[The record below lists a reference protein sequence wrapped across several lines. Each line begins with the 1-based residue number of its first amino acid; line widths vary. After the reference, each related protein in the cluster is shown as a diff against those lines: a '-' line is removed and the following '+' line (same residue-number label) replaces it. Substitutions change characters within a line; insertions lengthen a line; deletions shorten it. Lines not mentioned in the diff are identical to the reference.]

1 MLKAKS
7 RTHPALSIQLLA
19 FRFQRISYICFSMNY
34 FELFGI
40 PVSLKVDSTLLRR
53 RYYELSRQ
61 YHPDMHTLAGG
72 PEQADMLEKSALVNQ
87 AFKVLG
93 NEHDLLQYVLELKG
107 LLTEGDKYP
116 LPQLFLMEMM
126 DINEKLIEL
135 DYDPDEEAIAA
146 LHLDVTA
153 MEGELYSQVAGIM
166 AKFDNTELSPEALDK
181 LKEYYYKRKYLL
193 RIQEKLSTFA
203 SRN

>member
-1 MLKAKS
+1 
-7 RTHPALSIQLLA
+7 
-19 FRFQRISYICFSMNY
+19 MNY

-40 PVSLKVDSTLLRR
+40 PVSLQVDPSLLRR
-53 RYYELSRQ
+53 RYHELSRQ
-61 YHPDMHTLAGG
+61 FHPDMHTQAGAAV
-72 PEQADMLEKSALVNQ
+72 QADMLEKAALVNQ

-107 LLTEGDKYP
+107 LLVEGDKHP

-126 DINEKLIEL
+126 DINEKLMEL
-135 DYDPDEEAIAA
+135 EYDPDEEAIAA
-146 LHLDVTA
+146 LYQDVTA
-153 MEGELYSQVAGIM
+153 MEDELYEEVAGIV
-166 AKFDNTELSPEALDK
+166 AGFNEAEAAPAAMDK

-193 RIQEKLSTFA
+193 RIQDKLSTFA

>member
-1 MLKAKS
+1 
-7 RTHPALSIQLLA
+7 
-19 FRFQRISYICFSMNY
+19 MNY

-40 PVSLKVDSTLLRR
+40 PVSLKVDSAWLRR

-61 YHPDMHTLAGG
+61 YHPDMHTLAGEA
-72 PEQADMLEKSALVNQ
+72 EQADMLEKSALVNQ

-93 NEHDLLQYVLELKG
+93 DEQELLQYVLELKG
-107 LLTEGDKYP
+107 LLADSDKYA

-126 DINEKLIEL
+126 DINEKLMEL
-135 DYDPDEEAIAA
+135 EYDPDEEAIAT

-153 MEGELYSQVAGIM
+153 MEQELYSQVVGVIAGFAETVPAVEM
-166 AKFDNTELSPEALDK
+166 DK
-181 LKEYYYKRKYLL
+181 LREYYYKKKYLL
-193 RIQEKLSTFA
+193 RIKDKLSTFA

>member
-1 MLKAKS
+1 
-7 RTHPALSIQLLA
+7 
-19 FRFQRISYICFSMNY
+19 MNY

-40 PVSLKVDSTLLRR
+40 PVSLQIDPAWLRR

-61 YHPDMHTLAGG
+61 YHPDMHTQAGAAA
-72 PEQADMLEKSALVNQ
+72 QAEMLEKAALVNQ

-107 LLTEGDKYP
+107 LLAEGDKYP

-126 DINEKLIEL
+126 DINEKLMEL

-146 LHLDVTA
+146 LHREVMA
-153 MEGELYSQVAGIM
+153 MESELYSQVAGIV
-166 AKFDNTELSPEALDK
+166 AGFDEAEVESREMDK
-181 LKEYYYKRKYLL
+181 LKEYYYKQKYLL
-193 RIQEKLSTFA
+193 RIKEKLSTFA

>member
-1 MLKAKS
+1 
-7 RTHPALSIQLLA
+7 
-19 FRFQRISYICFSMNY
+19 MNY

-40 PVSLKVDSTLLRR
+40 PVSLRVDPTWLRH

-61 YHPDMHTLAGG
+61 YHPDMHTLAGD
-72 PEQADMLEKSALVNQ
+72 EAQADMLEKSALVNQ

-93 NEHDLLQYVLELKG
+93 SEHDLLQYVLELNG
-107 LLTEGDKYP
+107 LLTDNDKYA

-126 DINEKLIEL
+126 DINEKMIEL
-135 DYDPDEEAIAA
+135 EYDPDEEAIAA

-153 MEGELYSQVAGIM
+153 MEQELYSQVAGVI
-166 AKFDNTELSPEALDK
+166 AGFSGELPAGEMDR

-193 RIQEKLSTFA
+193 RIKEKLSTFA

>member
-1 MLKAKS
+1 
-7 RTHPALSIQLLA
+7 
-19 FRFQRISYICFSMNY
+19 MNY

-40 PVSLKVDSTLLRR
+40 PVSLKVDPAWLRR

-61 YHPDMHTLAGG
+61 YHPDMHTLAG
-72 PEQADMLEKSALVNQ
+72 EADQADMLEKSALVNQ

-93 NEHDLLQYVLELKG
+93 NEHELLQYVLELKG
-107 LLTEGDKYP
+107 LLADSDRYA

-126 DINEKLIEL
+126 DINEKLMEL
-135 DYDPDEEAIAA
+135 EYDPDEEAIAA

-153 MEGELYSQVAGIM
+153 MEQELYSEVAGIM
-166 AKFDNTELSPEALDK
+166 AGFNEGEVPAEGLEK

-193 RIQEKLSTFA
+193 RIKEKLSTFA

>member
-1 MLKAKS
+1 
-7 RTHPALSIQLLA
+7 
-19 FRFQRISYICFSMNY
+19 MNY

-40 PVSLKVDSTLLRR
+40 PVSLKVDPAWLRQ

-61 YHPDMHTLAGG
+61 YHPDMHTLAGEA
-72 PEQADMLEKSALVNQ
+72 EQADMLEKSALVNQ

-93 NEHDLLQYVLELKG
+93 DEQELLQYVLELKG
-107 LLTEGDKYP
+107 LLTDGDKYA

-126 DINEKLIEL
+126 DINEKLMEL
-135 DYDPDEEAIAA
+135 EYDPDEEAIAA

-153 MEGELYSQVAGIM
+153 MEQELYSQVAGVIARFEEDVPAGEM
-166 AKFDNTELSPEALDK
+166 DK
-181 LKEYYYKRKYLL
+181 LREYYYKKKYLL
-193 RIQEKLSTFA
+193 RIKDKLSTFA

>member
-1 MLKAKS
+1 
-7 RTHPALSIQLLA
+7 
-19 FRFQRISYICFSMNY
+19 MNY

-40 PVSLKVDSTLLRR
+40 PVSLQVDPAWLRQ

-61 YHPDMHTLAGG
+61 YHPDMHTLAG
-72 PEQADMLEKSALVNQ
+72 ETAQADMLEKSALVNQ

-93 NEHDLLQYVLELKG
+93 NEHDLLQYVLQLKG
-107 LLTEGDKYP
+107 LLTDNDKYT

-135 DYDPDEEAIAA
+135 EYDPDEEAIAA

-153 MEGELYSQVAGIM
+153 MEQELYSQVAAVITG
-166 AKFDNTELSPEALDK
+166 FDDNTMPAEAMDK

-193 RIQEKLSTFA
+193 RIKEKLSTFA

>member
-1 MLKAKS
+1 
-7 RTHPALSIQLLA
+7 
-19 FRFQRISYICFSMNY
+19 MNY

-40 PVSLKVDSTLLRR
+40 PVSLQVDPAWLRQ
-53 RYYELSRQ
+53 RYYELSRL
-61 YHPDMHTLAGG
+61 YHPDMHTLAG
-72 PEQADMLEKSALVNQ
+72 EAAQADMLEKSAMVNQ

-107 LLTEGDKYP
+107 VLADDDKYTM
-116 LPQLFLMEMM
+116 PQLFLIEMM

-135 DYDPDEEAIAA
+135 EYDPDEEAIAA

-153 MEGELYSQVAGIM
+153 MEQELYSQVAGLIAGFEEGM
-166 AKFDNTELSPEALDK
+166 PVAAMDK

-193 RIQEKLSTFA
+193 RIKEKLSTFA